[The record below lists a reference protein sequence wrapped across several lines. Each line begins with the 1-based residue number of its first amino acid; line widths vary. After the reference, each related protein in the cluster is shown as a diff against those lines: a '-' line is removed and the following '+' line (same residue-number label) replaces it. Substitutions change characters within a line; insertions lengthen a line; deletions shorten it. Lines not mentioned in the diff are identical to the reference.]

1 MLRGLQDERNTF
13 VGLRWKKRRERSV
26 QLAMLAALGLG
37 CASRPMLAAKVAYV
51 GTGVGIGYGSVS
63 FTKFVAGGGIGR
75 VLAAAALGARARA
88 VRAKLRA
95 AVLRIDPSLAEREGE
110 SIGWADLKPA
120 PLKKK
125 KGRGSRGPPGN
136 PLW

>member
-1 MLRGLQDERNTF
+1 M
-13 VGLRWKKRRERSV
+13 
-26 QLAMLAALGLG
+26 
-37 CASRPMLAAKVAYV
+37 
-51 GTGVGIGYGSVS
+51 
-63 FTKFVAGGGIGR
+63 GR
-75 VLAAAALGARARA
+75 VGARARRGDGRARRAARALLRVAARARA

-125 KGRGSRGPPGN
+125 KRRGSRGPPGN